1 MAERVRIFDTT
12 LRDGEQSPGATM
24 NTHEKLQMARQLE
37 TLGVDVIEAGFPIAS
52 ESELDAVRQVASVIK
67 EATVAALARCKREDI
82 DCAYEAVRAA
92 VSPRIHVFI
101 STSDIHLEHMLRIS
115 REQVLEQTSE
125 SVQQARSLVEDV
137 EFSAMDATRSDR
149 EFMARVVEEAIKAG
163 AKVINIPDTVG
174 YSLPSEMRQLIT
186 YLRENVDGIDDIVLS
201 THCHNDLGLAVAN
214 SLAAVEAGVRQVE
227 CTVNGIGERAGNA
240 ALEEIVMA
248 LRTRGDL
255 MPFETGI
262 CTQEIYKA
270 SKLLSSLSGLLVQYN
285 KAIVGRNAFAHESGI
300 HQHGVIRKST
310 TYEIMKPEDVGRAS
324 SELVLGRHSGR
335 HGLRKRCEELGFR
348 ISDEA
353 LGDLYQRFIALTDKK
368 KEVYDEDLLV
378 LLEEEIESAPE
389 VYHLDYLQTTA
400 GNATVPTATVRL
412 TKGEESWLDS
422 SVGDGPVDAAYRA
435 VERITN
441 VGGRLLDY
449 SLRSVT
455 KGKDALGEVFVTV
468 QFEET
473 VIVAHAS
480 STDVI
485 EASVKA
491 YLNALNKF
499 LNRRDRTEKK

>member
-1 MAERVRIFDTT
+1 MAERVQIFDTT

-24 NTHEKLQMARQLE
+24 NTHEKLQVARQLE
-37 TLGVDVIEAGFPIAS
+37 ALGVDVIEAGFPIAS

-67 EATVAALARCKREDI
+67 KATVAALARCKREDI
-82 DCAYEAVRAA
+82 DAAYEAVKDA

-101 STSDIHLEHMLRIS
+101 STSDIHLEHMLLIS
-115 REQVLEQTSE
+115 REQVLEQTRE
-125 SVQQARSLVEDV
+125 SVEQACSLVEDV

-149 EFMARVVEEAIKAG
+149 EFLARAVEEAIKAG
-163 AKVINIPDTVG
+163 ANVINIPDTVG
-174 YSLPSEMRQLIT
+174 YSLPSEMRELIT
-186 YLRENVDGIDDIVLS
+186 YLRENAEGTEDIVLS

-255 MPFETGI
+255 MPFETGVR
-262 CTQEIYKA
+262 TKEIYKA

-300 HQHGVIRKST
+300 HQHGVIKKST

-353 LGDLYQRFIALTDKK
+353 LAELYQRFIALTDKK

-435 VERITN
+435 VERITS

-449 SLRSVT
+449 SLHSVT

-499 LNRRDRTEKK
+499 LNRRDRTQKT

>member
-1 MAERVRIFDTT
+1 MAERVQIFDTT

-24 NTHEKLQMARQLE
+24 NTHEKLQIARQLE
-37 TLGVDVIEAGFPIAS
+37 ALGVDVIEAGFPIAS
-52 ESELDAVRQVASVIK
+52 EGELDAVRRVASVVK
-67 EATVAALARCKREDI
+67 KATVAALARCKREDI
-82 DCAYEAVRAA
+82 DCAYEAVRDA

-115 REQVLEQTSE
+115 RERALEQAGE
-125 SVQQARSLVEDV
+125 SVEQARNLVEDV

-149 EFMARVVEEAIKAG
+149 EFLARVVREAIRAG

-174 YSLPSEMRQLIT
+174 YSLPSEMSQLIT
-186 YLRENVDGIDDIVLS
+186 YLRENVDGIEEIVLS

-262 CTQEIYKA
+262 RTQEIYKA

-285 KAIVGRNAFAHESGI
+285 KAIVGRNAFAHEAGI
-300 HQHGVIRKST
+300 HQHGVISKSA

-422 SVGDGPVDAAYRA
+422 AVGDGPVDAAYRA

-468 QFEET
+468 QFDET

-499 LNRRDRTEKK
+499 LNRRDRTEKT

>member
-1 MAERVRIFDTT
+1 MAERVQIFDTT

-37 TLGVDVIEAGFPIAS
+37 ALGVDVIEAGFPIAS
-52 ESELDAVRQVASVIK
+52 EGELDAVRRVASVIK
-67 EATVAALARCKREDI
+67 EKTVAALARCKREDI
-82 DCAYEAVRAA
+82 DAAYEAVKDA

-101 STSDIHLEHMLRIS
+101 ATSDIHLKHKLRLS
-115 REQVLEQTSE
+115 REEVLEQARE
-125 SVQQARSLVEDV
+125 SVQYARSRVKDV
-137 EFSAMDATRSDR
+137 EFSAEDATRSDWDYL
-149 EFMARVVEEAIKAG
+149 ARVVETAIAAG
-163 AKVINIPDTVG
+163 ANVINIPDTVG
-174 YSLPSEMRQLIT
+174 YTLPHEMKRLMEH
-186 YLRENVDGIDDIVLS
+186 LRENVSGIDNIVLS

-227 CTVNGIGERAGNA
+227 CTLNGIGERAGNA

-248 LRTRGDL
+248 IRTRSDL

-262 CTQEIYKA
+262 RTQEIYKA
-270 SKLLSSLSGLLVQYN
+270 SKLLSSLSGLQVQYN
-285 KAIVGRNAFAHESGI
+285 KAIVGRNAFAHEAGV
-300 HQHGVIRKST
+300 HQNGMISESS

-353 LGDLYQRFIALTDKK
+353 LDELYRRFTALTDKK

-378 LLEEEIESAPE
+378 LLEEEVESAPE

-412 TKGEESWLDS
+412 TKGEQSWLDS

-468 QFEET
+468 QFDES
-473 VIVAHAS
+473 VIVGHAS

-499 LNRRDRTEKK
+499 LNRRSRTEKT